1 MIWLFRDHQLN
12 ILQQMMWVFVFLVYA
27 DLIFHSSNKR
37 EDVLLKLLD
46 VFPLLRAIFD
56 DTFGCVVYQKR
67 LLLKI

>member
-1 MIWLFRDHQLN
+1 
-12 ILQQMMWVFVFLVYA
+12 MMWVFVFLVYA